1 MGFISRSS
9 TFMALY
15 CFSVV
20 SIRKGQMR
28 YFFLKDDEP
37 PPDGNPVPGAY
48 LFMRRDKPDWILQIL
63 FHFL

>member
-1 MGFISRSS
+1 
-9 TFMALY
+9 MALY

-37 PPDGNPVPGAY
+37 PPDGNTVPGAY
-48 LFMRRDKPDWILQIL
+48 LFMRRDKPDRILQIL